1 MQRNTFQ
8 VVLATDGSSTYV
20 MFLYGEM
27 GWETEPT
34 IGFNAGDSTNGYSL
48 PQSAYGDSVSNL
60 MASSNF
66 GQPGTFLF
74 RVDQNDTVGKLIA
87 YQMLRRLH
95 FSLISLANSNALSN
109 SH

>member
-27 GWETEPT
+27 GWGREPT
-34 IGFNAGDSTNGYSL
+34 IGFNAGDFTCGYTL
-48 PQSAYGDSVSNL
+48 PQSAYGGSVSNL
-60 MASSNF
+60 TSSSNF

-74 RVDQNDTVGKLIA
+74 RVDQNDIIGKLIA
-87 YQMLRRLH
+87 SQIFRSLQFLH
-95 FSLISLANSNALSN
+95 QVASSNALSK
-109 SH
+109 